1 MGFGFQRPQCLG
13 QQHQPDLAQSAAK
26 GFRVRLHIPQRS
38 QTSLDQRMLEDSAAF
53 HYYSA

>member
-38 QTSLDQRMLEDSAAF
+38 QTSLDQRMVEDSAAF